1 MSKKLIWSI
10 GAIALAVVLV
20 TSIGV
25 TAALAQDNSTGTTE
39 TTDVPGPF
47 HRGHDRPGKVQ
58 LSDDALAA
66 AAEVLDMTTDELTSE
81 LQAGKRIA
89 ELAEEAGVE
98 EQDVWDAINAVRV
111 VEIRAEI
118 AQAVAD
124 GTMTQE
130 KADWL
135 LEGLNKGFIGNGP
148 DGDFLGS
155 MHGFGLGPGK
165 TPQTPPTA
173 QPTQQSS
180 Q

>member
-1 MSKKLIWSI
+1 MSNKLIWSI

-25 TAALAQDNSTGTTE
+25 TAALAQDDTTGTTE
-39 TTDVPGPF
+39 TTDVPVPS
-47 HRGHDRPGKVQ
+47 HRGHDRHGKLR

-66 AAEVLDMTTDELTSE
+66 AAEVLNMTTDELTSE
-81 LQAGKRIA
+81 LQAGKHIA

-118 AQAVAD
+118 AQAVED

-135 LEGLNKGFIGNGP
+135 LEGLDKGYLADEHGLAHLGHFGP
-148 DGDFLGS
+148 KI
-155 MHGFGLGPGK
+155 H
-165 TPQTPPTA
+165 PPTDE
-173 QPTQQSS
+173 
-180 Q
+180 

>member
-1 MSKKLIWSI
+1 MNKKRIWSI
-10 GAIALAVVLV
+10 GVLALAVVLIA
-20 TSIGV
+20 SIGV
-25 TAALAQDNSTGTTE
+25 TAVLAQDDTTGTTE
-39 TTDVPGPF
+39 TTDVTSQP
-47 HRGHDRPGKVQ
+47 HRGHGRHGMPH

-66 AAEVLDMTTDELTSE
+66 AAEVLNMTTDELTSE

-118 AQAVAD
+118 AQAVED

-135 LEGLNKGFIGNGP
+135 LEGLDKGFLA
-148 DGDFLGS
+148 DE
-155 MHGFGLGPGK
+155 HGLAHLGPFGPK
-165 TPQTPPTA
+165 MKPSTDE
-173 QPTQQSS
+173 
-180 Q
+180 